1 MMMIMMIVAMNFNF
15 ILTVTEAKQSS
26 LRHIYI
32 VLHVMRDDEDRA

>member
-1 MMMIMMIVAMNFNF
+1 MMMMIVAINF

-32 VLHVMRDDEDRA
+32 VLHVMHDDEDRAWNWN